1 MLLDALDFNDLID
14 FTDLA
19 VCDPVDTADELP
31 ILPPGEFG
39 ADLDIPPVA
48 VDARD
53 IALMPVKGVLAPT
66 TGAGGGGIPFSTDP
80 PPPGGFG
87 GIPPPPLLSG
97 VTG

>member
-31 ILPPGEFG
+31 MLPPGEFG

-53 IALMPVKGVLAPT
+53 IALMPVKGVLAPPP
-66 TGAGGGGIPFSTDP
+66 GAGGGEAPRAHPRPRFRGAQQHHPRQ
-80 PPPGGFG
+80 GGR
-87 GIPPPPLLSG
+87 
-97 VTG
+97 V